1 MQRFSK
7 ILFIND
13 PPTKSKRALKRALQ
27 LARSNE
33 AELTITSVLEELPRS
48 MDKLQKTFRQ
58 LQEEELQTLLGEL
71 STEGISIKTNQLI
84 GTPFLQIIYEVMRS
98 SHDLVIKPAEG
109 RGGLS
114 NMLFGSTDLHLLRK
128 CPCPVWIIK
137 PSQRKKYTRVLAA
150 VDPDPGEK
158 ANAELNALILDLATS
173 IARRENSQLH
183 IVHAWSMIHERVLRT
198 GRANLPATEI
208 DRMVRDTRKAH
219 KKWLDE
225 LLSSYDMQGLPVK
238 IHISKGD
245 PGEVIPALAQ
255 KKKVE
260 LIVMGTVARTGIPGF
275 FIGNTAEKTLA
286 EVDCSVLAV
295 KPKAFSTPVKESNGR

>member
-1 MQRFSK
+1 MQRFTK

-13 PPTKSKRALKRALQ
+13 PPANSKRALKRALQ
-27 LARSNE
+27 LARANE
-33 AELTITSVLEELPRS
+33 AELTIISMIEEFPRS
-48 MDKLQKTFRQ
+48 MTKLEKTFRQ
-58 LQEEELQTLLGEL
+58 LQKEELEALLGEL
-71 STEGISIKTNQLI
+71 STEGVNFKASQLI
-84 GTPFLQIIYEVMRS
+84 GTPFLQIIRQVVQEG
-98 SHDLVIKPAEG
+98 HDLVIKPAEG

-114 NMLFGSTDLHLLRK
+114 SMLFGSTDLHLLRK

-137 PSQRKKYTRVLAA
+137 PSQRKKYARILAA
-150 VDPDPGEK
+150 VDPNPGEK
-158 ANAELNALILDLATS
+158 SNAELNTLILDLAS
-173 IARRENSQLH
+173 SLARRENSELH
-183 IVHAWSMIHERVLRT
+183 IVHAWSMIYESTLRS
-198 GRANLPATEI
+198 GRAHLPSRDI
-208 DRMVRDTRKAH
+208 DQLVREARKTH

-225 LLSSYDMQGLPVK
+225 LLAGYDMQGLAVK
-238 IHISKGD
+238 VHLSKGE

-295 KPKAFSTPVKESNGR
+295 KPKAFTTPVEA

>member
-13 PPTKSKRALKRALQ
+13 PPANSKRALKQALQ
-27 LARSNE
+27 LAHTNE
-33 AELTITSVLEELPRS
+33 AELTIISLLEEFPRS
-48 MDKLQKTFRQ
+48 MNKLEKTFRQ
-58 LQEEELQTLLGEL
+58 LQMEELQSLLGEL
-71 STEGISIKTNQLI
+71 STEGINIKTSQLI
-84 GTPFLQIIYEVMRS
+84 GTPFLQIIKQVMQEC
-98 SHDLVIKPAEG
+98 HDLVIKPAEG
-109 RGGLS
+109 RGGVS
-114 NMLFGSTDLHLLRK
+114 SMLFGSTDLHLLRK

-137 PSQRKKYTRVLAA
+137 PSQRKKYARILAA
-150 VDPDPGEK
+150 VDPNPAEK

-173 IARRENSQLH
+173 LAGRENSELH
-183 IVHAWSMIHERVLRT
+183 IVHAWNMGYETTLRSS
-198 GRANLPATEI
+198 RAHLTSSEI

-225 LLSSYDMQGLPVK
+225 LLTHYDMQGLTVK
-238 IHISKGD
+238 VHLSKGD

-286 EVDCSVLAV
+286 DVDCSVLAV
-295 KPKAFSTPVKESNGR
+295 KPKAFSTPVKA